1 MEQINEVLP
10 ILKNTESILSVFA
23 GRIYDS
29 GLNASKIMMEIC
41 KEVRSKSSCQVLW
54 ASPRM
59 SYDYLTSIEVGCH
72 IITMQGQQIKKLKL
86 FGKKLEDYSLETV
99 KQFYND
105 AHSSGF
111 KI

>member
-1 MEQINEVLP
+1 
-10 ILKNTESILSVFA
+10 
-23 GRIYDS
+23 
-29 GLNASKIMMEIC
+29 
-41 KEVRSKSSCQVLW
+41 
-54 ASPRM
+54 M